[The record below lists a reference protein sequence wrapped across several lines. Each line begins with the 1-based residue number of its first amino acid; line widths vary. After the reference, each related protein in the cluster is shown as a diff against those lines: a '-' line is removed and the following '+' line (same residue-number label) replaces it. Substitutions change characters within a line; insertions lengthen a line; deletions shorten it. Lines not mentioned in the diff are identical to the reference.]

1 MQKVEILSANQ
12 LLTPEHF
19 FDRPDKHA
27 TRALEEATAHQ
38 STEFALHRAL
48 ELQIYLNSLAH
59 HPYAMHSNA
68 LRLFLSLQD
77 DLGTAWVEVSSNTLT
92 RLANVGVGAAIG
104 LSESTTRGLGVF
116 RHDEYLPEDSAEL
129 ISLQAAE
136 ATRMGAVSQAV
147 PKLEGCIALLREHV
161 ELAGAAGLEFQKA
174 KLLEDLQPLEVLSNG
189 ILRSARRTRRSVTEL
204 MASAQ
209 TFVYHC
215 KLVRYEQLAFAD
227 RKQALL
233 QRASE
238 RGKADQRAAQLVIQ
252 QRRLG
257 GYSTQVGIN
266 ELEREASFFD
276 QVAVDKS
283 KECED
288 IGNRVISEVARTAND
303 RRTEWEIAVR
313 AIAKLMK
320 EATSE
325 RVSIWTSARD
335 QYMSSFP
342 DL

>member
-1 MQKVEILSANQ
+1 
-12 LLTPEHF
+12 LTIGLG
-19 FDRPDKHA
+19 RPDKHVA
-27 TRALEEATAHQ
+27 RALEEATAHQ

-59 HPYAMHSNA
+59 HPCAMHTNA

-77 DLGTAWVEVSSNTLT
+77 DLGTAWVEVSTNALT
-92 RLANVGVGAAIG
+92 RLASVGVGAAVG
-104 LSESTTRGLGVF
+104 LSESTTRSLGVF
-116 RHDEYLPEDSAEL
+116 RKDEYLPEDSAEL
-129 ISLQAAE
+129 ITLQARE
-136 ATRMGAVSQAV
+136 STRMGAVSQAV

-161 ELAGAAGLEFQKA
+161 EVAGAVGIEFQKA

-189 ILRSARRTRRSVTEL
+189 LLRSARRTRRSVAEL

-209 TFVYHC
+209 SFVYHC
-215 KLVRYEQLAFAD
+215 KLVRNEQLAFAD

-233 QRASE
+233 QNAIE
-238 RGKADQRAAQLVIQ
+238 RSKADQRAAQLVIQ
-252 QRRLG
+252 QRQYG
-257 GYSTQVGIN
+257 GYSTQSGMN
-266 ELEREASFFD
+266 ELERDASFLD
-276 QVAVDKS
+276 QMAMEKT

-288 IGNRVISEVARTAND
+288 IGNRVVTEVARTAAD
-303 RRTEWEIAVR
+303 RKAEWKVAVQ

-335 QYMSSFP
+335 QYMSTFP